1 MTPRVPTGYLKGTA
15 MKTEQ
20 WIWAA
25 VALGSGLLIGELG
38 GRLVRAARGGADR
51 PASVRAN
58 ARAMGSF
65 VFWTATAIGM
75 VIAVGVLDIDTLEE
89 LGRTLSDDLPK
100 LLLALVM
107 LIAGY
112 AIAVAVAAAVG
123 QSALRASGVRQK
135 NLERFLRVIIM
146 VTAAVLAL
154 TQLGVSDAM
163 LVVLLA
169 VVVAAPAMALALLSV
184 FGGRDVAAQLAAGR
198 ALRHQLHEGWTLA
211 CADDAGV
218 GLVGRIVEI
227 HPTSVEVELA
237 DGARL
242 QVPNRQLLDR
252 PFSIRP

>member
-1 MTPRVPTGYLKGTA
+1 MT
-15 MKTEQ
+15 TEQ

-51 PASVRAN
+51 PPSVRAN

-65 VFWTATAIGM
+65 VFWTSTAIGL
-75 VIAVGVLDIDTLEE
+75 VIAVGVLDLDTLEE

-107 LIAGY
+107 LIVGY

-146 VTAAVLAL
+146 LAAAVLAL
-154 TQLGVSDAM
+154 NQLGISNTM
-163 LVVLLA
+163 LAVLLA
-169 VVVAAPAMALALLSV
+169 VVVAAPAMAMALLSV

-198 ALRHQLHEGWTLA
+198 ALRHQLREGWTLA
-211 CADDAGV
+211 CADEGGDA
-218 GLVGRIVEI
+218 LVGRIIEV
-227 HPTSVEVELA
+227 HPTAVEVELA

-242 QVPNRQLLDR
+242 MVPNRRLLER
-252 PFSIRP
+252 PFSVRP

>member
-1 MTPRVPTGYLKGTA
+1 

-198 ALRHQLHEGWTLA
+198 ALRHQLREGWTLA
-211 CADDAGV
+211 YADETGA